1 MVYELHNQNVYEIL
15 VRICIDIGGIMN
27 ISKISSDGWIS
38 FTGSMIGA
46 VITIISILIA
56 IKMNNK
62 QIKQQKIQ
70 SIRPYHD
77 ALKKSLPSYDS
88 IMTQSDYLEEKDNLL
103 GRFVAVE
110 GIIHILE
117 KRLNDGE
124 ETNGFLEYKIEQHKK
139 YMDYWRKANSNIEEF
154 MNSGFYN
161 AVKSACNGEV
171 IKCYYD
177 FVVAF
182 NNEHFYSGPV
192 IDTDLLK
199 SNLCRLFEAI
209 KGAEKI

>member
-1 MVYELHNQNVYEIL
+1 
-15 VRICIDIGGIMN
+15 MN
-27 ISKISSDGWIS
+27 INEISSDGWIS
-38 FTGSMIGA
+38 FTGSMVGA
-46 VITIISILIA
+46 VITVISILIA
-56 IKMNNK
+56 IRMNNK

-70 SIRPYHD
+70 LIKPYHD

-88 IMTQSDYLEEKDNLL
+88 IITQSDYLDEEDNLL
-103 GRFVAVE
+103 GGFVNVE
-110 GIIHILE
+110 GRLSILE

-124 ETNGFLEYKIEQHKK
+124 ERNGLLEYKIEKHKK
-139 YMDYWRKANSNIEEF
+139 YMEYWNRANSNIEEF

-177 FVVAF
+177 FIVAF
-182 NNEHFYSGPV
+182 HNEYFYSGPI

-199 SNLCRLFEAI
+199 TNLCRLFEVI
-209 KGAEKI
+209 REAEKN